1 MSACAQ
7 VLKGVH
13 GGIREVALKMLLDV
27 KNPQRKL
34 ENFTK
39 VEPCHRPCDRDTE
52 GVHPCDNVLLL
63 WMLSAQRCH
72 DKDNMDA

>member
-1 MSACAQ
+1 MFQCAQ

-27 KNPQRKL
+27 KNPHRKL

-39 VEPCHRPCDRDTE
+39 VAPCYQP
-52 GVHPCDNVLLL
+52 
-63 WMLSAQRCH
+63 
-72 DKDNMDA
+72 

>member
-27 KNPQRKL
+27 KNPHKKL

-39 VEPCHRPCDRDTE
+39 VGIYHQLCDHDTQA
-52 GVHPCDNVLLL
+52 VHQCEIVLLL
-63 WMLSAQRCH
+63 
-72 DKDNMDA
+72 

>member
-1 MSACAQ
+1 MTSIVICMSACAQ

-27 KNPQRKL
+27 KNPHRKL

-39 VEPCHRPCDRDTE
+39 VEPCHRLHAHDTE
-52 GVHPCDNVLLL
+52 RVHCCDNVLLF
-63 WMLSAQRCH
+63 WMLSAQR
-72 DKDNMDA
+72 

>member
-1 MSACAQ
+1 MCMPACAQ

-13 GGIREVALKMLLDV
+13 GGLREVALKMLLDV

-39 VEPCHRPCDRDTE
+39 VEPPYWPCHCDTKAE
-52 GVHPCDNVLLL
+52 HSCDNVLQ
-63 WMLSAQRCH
+63 S
-72 DKDNMDA
+72 

>member
-1 MSACAQ
+1 MCMSACVQ

-27 KNPQRKL
+27 KDPHRKL

-39 VEPCHRPCDRDTE
+39 V
-52 GVHPCDNVLLL
+52 VHIISCVV
-63 WMLSAQRCH
+63 MT
-72 DKDNMDA
+72 